1 MGSRGSHM
9 RRTRNTPAI
18 EVLRDRFAAASRL
31 AEHHAAALAEATAH
45 MLAEPGSWEA
55 REALETAE
63 QLHYLARYEQ
73 RRARRALW
81 RREALD
87 AFLAR
92 LALVPWPARE
102 RRR

>member
-1 MGSRGSHM
+1 M
-9 RRTRNTPAI
+9 RRTPDTPAI
-18 EVLRDRFAAASRL
+18 EVLRDRYAAASRL
-31 AEHHAAALAEATAH
+31 AEHHRIALADATAG

-63 QLHYLARYEQ
+63 QLHYLALYEQ
-73 RRARRALW
+73 RAARRALW
-81 RREALD
+81 RRETLD

-92 LALVPWPARE
+92 LAFVPWVARA

>member
-1 MGSRGSHM
+1 M

-18 EVLRDRFAAASRL
+18 EVLRDRYAAASRL
-31 AEHHAAALAEATAH
+31 AEHHKVVLSDATAR
-45 MLAEPGSWEA
+45 MLADPGSWET

-63 QLHYLARYEQ
+63 QLHYLALYEQ
-73 RRARRALW
+73 RCARRALR

-87 AFLAR
+87 AILAR
-92 LALVPWPARE
+92 LAFVPFVARD

>member
-1 MGSRGSHM
+1 MK
-9 RRTRNTPAI
+9 RTRDTAAV
-18 EVLRDRFAAASRL
+18 EVLRDRSAAASRL
-31 AEHHAAALAEATAH
+31 AEQHAVALAEASAR

-73 RRARRALW
+73 RCARRALR

-87 AFLAR
+87 GFLAR
-92 LALVPWPARE
+92 LALVHRPARA